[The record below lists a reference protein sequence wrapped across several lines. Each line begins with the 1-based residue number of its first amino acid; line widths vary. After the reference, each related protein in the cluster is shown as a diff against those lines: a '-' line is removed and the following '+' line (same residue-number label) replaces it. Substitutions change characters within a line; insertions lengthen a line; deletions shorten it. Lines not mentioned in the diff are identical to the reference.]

1 MYPKVAWNEG
11 DALYEAVFYRMKRGV
26 GNVREQ
32 VWDVAIREEEYGHGS
47 VWRDGCSCSE
57 GSQRPPPMDGPPPS
71 SGVPSGRRRFG
82 SAREEGLVHVWVC
95 GHTVQRDR
103 SG

>member
-1 MYPKVAWNEG
+1 MYRKVAWNEG

-47 VWRDGCSCSE
+47 VWRG
-57 GSQRPPPMDGPPPS
+57 
-71 SGVPSGRRRFG
+71 
-82 SAREEGLVHVWVC
+82 
-95 GHTVQRDR
+95 
-103 SG
+103 

>member
-1 MYPKVAWNEG
+1 MRDGQCSSYLAGYLDGKRMYRKVAWNQG

-57 GSQRPPPMDGPPPS
+57 GD
-71 SGVPSGRRRFG
+71 
-82 SAREEGLVHVWVC
+82 
-95 GHTVQRDR
+95 
-103 SG
+103 